1 MSTQISVRL
10 DDRLVAQLDAL
21 VTSGAARSRAAILE
35 SALERELRAR
45 LYAREAEILAAA
57 APDPELDEWVSA
69 AAATVI
75 WDD

>member
-57 APDPELDEWVSA
+57 APDSELDEWVSA

>member
-10 DDRLVAQLDAL
+10 SDGLVAQLDAL
-21 VTSGAARSRAAILE
+21 VSSGGARSRAAIIE

-45 LYAREAEILAAA
+45 IYAREAEVLAAA
-57 APDPELDEWVSA
+57 PRDPELDEWVSA
-69 AAATVI
+69 AASTVT